1 MQLSELLIAADT
13 PASAIVG
20 DAELTA
26 VAIDSR
32 RVGPGACFVAVRG
45 ADDDGH
51 RFIVQAI
58 EAGATAVIC
67 QDASA
72 VPPGVAYAVLPD
84 TRGAIGALAQAMFG
98 WPARALRTVGITGTN
113 GKTTVAYLLKQVLA
127 AAGHQAALFG
137 TITYQTGLR
146 TLPAATTTPDP
157 ISLASMMAEAVADGA
172 SHLVMEVSSHA
183 LDQDRVGGI
192 EFDVGVLTNVTSD
205 HLDYHESHQAYQAA
219 KRKLFESLGAQA
231 TAVLNQDDAAGR
243 DFAAATGA
251 KVLWYGLSPAADVR
265 GRIDRIDI
273 AGTEF
278 LLTAP
283 GGEGAVTTPLIGR
296 HNAYNCVAVAAAAE
310 ALGIGPETVAAAL
323 SAPEAVPGRLQR
335 VETARPLAVFVD
347 YAHTE
352 DALANVLSALRPL
365 TAEQLIVVFGCGGD
379 RDRTKRPRMARVAEE
394 LADRIVIT
402 SDNPR
407 SEEPAAIIDEIAAGL
422 DKQGRAKTAIEP
434 DRRAA
439 IALALG
445 EAAAGD
451 VVLIAGKGHETYQLI
466 GTEKLAFDDVAVAA
480 EILEAP
486 TTA

>member
-1 MQLSELLIAADT
+1 MQLSELLNAADT
-13 PASAIVG
+13 SADTLVG
-20 DAELTA
+20 DAEITA
-26 VAIDSR
+26 LAVDSR
-32 RVGPGACFVAVRG
+32 QVVPGACFVAIHG
-45 ADDDGH
+45 ADTDGH
-51 RFIVQAI
+51 RFIGQAV
-58 EAGATAVIC
+58 EAGAAAVIC
-67 QDASA
+67 QDAGA
-72 VPPGVAYAVLPD
+72 VPSGTPHAVLPD
-84 TRGAIGALAQAMFG
+84 TRGAIGVLAQAFFG
-98 WPARALRTVGITGTN
+98 WPARALQTVGITGTN
-113 GKTTVAYLLKQVLA
+113 GKTTVAYLLKHVLA

-205 HLDYHESHQAYQAA
+205 HLDYHASHESYQAA
-219 KRKLFESLGAQA
+219 KRKLFESLGPQA

-243 DFAAATGA
+243 TFAAATGA

-278 LLTAP
+278 LLTVP
-283 GGEGAVTTPLIGR
+283 EGDAAVSTPLIGR

-310 ALGIGPETVAAAL
+310 ALGIGAETVAAAL
-323 SAPEAVPGRLQR
+323 SAPNPVPGRLQR
-335 VETARPLAVFVD
+335 VDTDLPFAVFVD
-347 YAHTE
+347 YAHTD

-365 TAEQLIVVFGCGGD
+365 TAQRLIVVFGCGGD
-379 RDRTKRPRMARVAEE
+379 RDRTKRPRMAGVAEQ

-407 SEEPAAIIDEIAAGL
+407 SEDPGAIIDEIAAGL
-422 DKQGRAKTAIEP
+422 DKAGRAKSAIQP
-434 DRRAA
+434 DRRSA
-439 IALALG
+439 IAMALDG
-445 EAAAGD
+445 ADEGD
-451 VVLIAGKGHETYQLI
+451 VVLIAGKGHETYQVI
-466 GTEKLAFDDVAVAA
+466 GTERLAFDDAAVAA
-480 EILEAP
+480 EILEARS
-486 TTA
+486 TA